1 MSHNSRRALFYAF
14 LAAFLVL
21 GPGIVL
27 FVAGWRMDFPSFR
40 VSKAGGIYVRAY
52 PEDATIALNGK
63 SVENQSGFLSHGTL
77 LSDLFPKIYRLTL
90 AAQGY
95 DAWQENISVAPALVA
110 DEKYAVLVPQGGVA
124 AASSTTS
131 NFAVG
136 GDGLLTQNAYG
147 TISRDGIFVAS
158 GRLISASD
166 DLSAMIILDSH
177 GTYRLFL
184 PDSSSTINLSA
195 AFAKGGMN
203 LAQATFLDIDPADN
217 AVVIAADPTQI
228 LSFDSSES
236 ALSSFFKVPSGKMLL
251 PSITASPSSIAWA
264 LFDAKRNSSQIMIYD
279 PSAGIITDDSL
290 TLTGKINTL
299 NWLSNNN
306 LGILTSDQEL
316 YSYDQ
321 GAKKLQKFADDVL
334 DFSETQDG
342 ATLAAL
348 ESDSLEIFSLDDPT
362 GYERF
367 RLPDNGSATGIL
379 WYHDGDHLFVVY
391 PDHVSFLD
399 LQDASL
405 ANFTTVAQG
414 TLPKYDPDANAL
426 YLINSQGHLLRFD
439 FAQ

>member
-1 MSHNSRRALFYAF
+1 MTTGRKTSAVAPS
-14 LAAFLVL
+14 
-21 GPGIVL
+21 
-27 FVAGWRMDFPSFR
+27 FVA
-40 VSKAGGIYVRAY
+40 
-52 PEDATIALNGK
+52 N
-63 SVENQSGFLSHGTL
+63 H
-77 LSDLFPKIYRLTL
+77 
-90 AAQGY
+90 
-95 DAWQENISVAPALVA
+95 
-110 DEKYAVLVPQGGVA
+110 KYAVLVPARGRCGGFQHYFEFCGGRRW
-124 AASSTTS
+124 TS
-131 NFAVG
+131 HG
-136 GDGLLTQNAYG
+136 KRIRM
-147 TISRDGIFVAS
+147 ISRDGIFVAS

-264 LFDAKRNSSQIMIYD
+264 LFDAKRNSSRMMIYD

-439 FAQ
+439 FANKASPIFLLLCLGLAGVWRNI